1 MLKLMDVAAFATSF
15 RKYDLLSQRW
25 SAFEGH
31 AQVPLGV
38 VSFSENLIMA
48 LMGLAMAVAA
58 QGRLRPRLPRA

>member
-25 SAFEGH
+25 SAFGGH

-38 VSFSENLIMA
+38 VSFSET
-48 LMGLAMAVAA
+48 
-58 QGRLRPRLPRA
+58 